1 VISIAPSRELPSSSA
16 QVILLIGHEG
26 TSYEEAATILDVP
39 DRNTIRS
46 RLSRGR
52 ESLRT
57 LMDEEMERGAA
68 SGVAITSRAEAP
80 TPRPGT

>member
-1 VISIAPSRELPSSSA
+1 M
-16 QVILLIGHEG
+16 ILLIGLDG
-26 TSYEEAATILDVP
+26 TSYQEAATILYAP
-39 DRNTIRS
+39 ERNHPLT

-57 LMDEEMERGAA
+57 LMGSGDAMGGGERC
-68 SGVAITSRAEAP
+68 SYHERRAEAP

>member
-1 VISIAPSRELPSSSA
+1 MRRLRQSSTSR
-16 QVILLIGHEG
+16 IG
-26 TSYEEAATILDVP
+26 
-39 DRNTIRS
+39 TIRS